1 MRLCLPPVKQQARL
15 LLCQPPNPI
24 RKSEAPLP
32 TPAMCAIFYLH
43 MPCWCHGTGSVQQ
56 DIHVTNPL
64 AACACVVAP
73 NHGGQKE
80 QTYWPHHG
88 GLSFSFLY

>member
-1 MRLCLPPVKQQARL
+1 MRLCLPPIKQQARL

-24 RKSEAPLP
+24 RNQRPPSLHLLCVQSSTCICHVGAMALAASSKISMSP
-32 TPAMCAIFYLH
+32 T
-43 MPCWCHGTGSVQQ
+43 
-56 DIHVTNPL
+56 PL

-80 QTYWPHHG
+80 QTSWPHHG